1 MSKTHL
7 RKLTTDRIIDAGSG
21 EQLDEKTIHY
31 IVENEKDFYITYCK
45 VLGLLKGMKLGEI
58 KTLAWLVSTSHF
70 NNNMVV
76 VTSGV
81 KKKIASEMD
90 ISISAVNNAL
100 APLVEKNILYRD
112 TDSSSRRDGVYYI
125 HPEYYWKGS
134 LAERNKMLR
143 IALELNKES
152 KAKQKEE

>member
-1 MSKTHL
+1 MSKSHL
-7 RKLTTDRIIDAGSG
+7 RSKITDREIDTETG
-21 EQLDEKTIHY
+21 EVLDEKTIHY

-45 VLGLLKGMKLGEI
+45 VLGLLKDMKLGEI

-81 KKKIASEMD
+81 KKKIAHDME
-90 ISISAVNNAL
+90 ISVSAVNCAL

-112 TDSSSRRDGVYYI
+112 NDSASRRDGVYYI

-134 LAERNKMLR
+134 LAERNRMLR
-143 IALELNKES
+143 IALEK
-152 KAKQKEE
+152 KR

>member
-7 RKLTTDRIIDAGSG
+7 RSKITDKFIDSDTG
-21 EQLDEKTIHY
+21 EVMDEKTISY

-45 VLGLLKGMKLGEI
+45 VLGLLKDMKLGEI

-81 KKKIASEMD
+81 KKKIALEMG
-90 ISISAVNNAL
+90 ISISAVNNAMS
-100 APLVEKNILYRD
+100 PLVEKEILYRD
-112 TDSSSRRDGVYYI
+112 ADSSSRRDGVYYI

-134 LAERNKMLR
+134 LAERKKMLR
-143 IALELNKES
+143 IALEL
-152 KAKQKEE
+152 KAKEK

>member
-7 RKLTTDRIIDAGSG
+7 RPRLTDRDIDTDTG
-21 EQLDEKTIHY
+21 EVMDEKTIHY
-31 IVENEKDFYITYCK
+31 IVENEKDFFITYCK
-45 VLGLLKGMKLGEI
+45 VLGLLSGMKLGEI

-81 KKKIASEMD
+81 KKKIALDMG

-100 APLVEKNILYRD
+100 APLVEKDILYRD
-112 TDSSSRRDGVYYI
+112 SDSSSRRDGVYYI

-143 IALELNKES
+143 IALEMK
-152 KAKQKEE
+152 KQQK

>member
-1 MSKTHL
+1 MAKTHL
-7 RKLTTDRIIDAGSG
+7 RTKITDRDIDTDTG
-21 EQLDEKTIHY
+21 EVLDEKTISY
-31 IVENEKDFYITYCK
+31 LVENDKDFYVTYCK
-45 VLGLLKGMKLGEI
+45 VLGLLKDMKLGEI

-81 KKKIASEMD
+81 KEKIAKDMG
-90 ISISAVNNAL
+90 ISVSAVNCAL

-112 TDSSSRRDGVYYI
+112 EDSSKRRDGVYYI

-134 LAERNKMLR
+134 LVERKKVLR
-143 IALELNKES
+143 IALEMNKDN
-152 KAKQKEE
+152 KK

>member
-7 RKLTTDRIIDAGSG
+7 KNRITDRVISEDG
-21 EQLDEKTIHY
+21 EVLDEKTINY

-45 VLGLLKGMKLGEI
+45 VLGLLKDMKLGEI

-81 KKKIASEMD
+81 KKKIAQEMD

-100 APLVEKNILYRD
+100 APLVEKEILYRD
-112 TDSSSRRDGVYYI
+112 SDSGNRRDGVYYI

-134 LAERNKMLR
+134 LAERKKMLR
-143 IALELNKES
+143 IALEAVGKKKEDE
-152 KAKQKEE
+152 KQ

>member
-1 MSKTHL
+1 MAKSFLKT
-7 RKLTTDRIIDAGSG
+7 RITDRIIDTETG
-21 EQLDEKTIHY
+21 EQLDEKTVSY

-45 VLGLLKGMKLGEI
+45 VLGLLKDMKLGEI

-81 KKKIASEMD
+81 KQKIANDMD
-90 ISISAVNNAL
+90 ISVSAVNCAL

-112 TDSSSRRDGVYYI
+112 SDSSSRRDGVYYI

-134 LAERNKMLR
+134 LTERNRVLR

-152 KAKQKEE
+152 K